1 MNIASLLAKKGVNV
15 VTVGPRDT
23 IREALKRLA
32 QHNIGA
38 LVVVDGQG
46 GLTGIVSERDIVRAL
61 ARTEPARTEAI
72 LTEPIDAIMTRNV
85 IIGTPQDD
93 LVAAGTTM
101 TERHI
106 RHLPVMEGGRL
117 VGIISIGDIVKAQRD
132 HYQGEVD
139 TLQIQLLNEEE
150 RSPRAS

>member
-1 MNIASLLAKKGVNV
+1 MNIASLLAKKGVKV
-15 VTVGPRDT
+15 VTIGPENT
-23 IREALKRLA
+23 IREALRRLA
-32 QHNIGA
+32 EHNIGA

-46 GLTGIVSERDIVRAL
+46 ELAGIVSERDIVRAL
-61 ARTEPARTEAI
+61 ARTEAI
-72 LTEPIDAIMTRNV
+72 LAEPIAAIMTRNV

-106 RHLPVMEGGRL
+106 RHLPVVQGGRL
-117 VGIISIGDIVKAQRD
+117 VGIVSIGDIVKAQRD

-139 TLQIQLLNEEE
+139 TLQIQLLNEEDV